1 MKNSKKSTDHILIS
15 SKFFDCKSKQLEEF
29 TGNAFCCD
37 LAVEING
44 AVIQFRNLKME
55 FILSYSLG
63 VKKCIRQT
71 MSSKSFY
78 CNECGIHNFSYTSLF
93 QKKKMNT
100 NGLLQ
105 VICEFMQY
113 FERIRKMSWPLL
125 DKIDVFNIT
134 ERWLYNTD

>member
-1 MKNSKKSTDHILIS
+1 MGKKVNLQNIMKNSKKSTDHILIS

-29 TGNAFCCD
+29 IGNAFCCG

-93 QKKKMNT
+93 
-100 NGLLQ
+100 
-105 VICEFMQY
+105 
-113 FERIRKMSWPLL
+113 
-125 DKIDVFNIT
+125 
-134 ERWLYNTD
+134 